1 MLVGDID
8 NDGDP
13 DVYVINEGTHNR
25 LYANGGSPHGW
36 LRVTARG
43 VISNPDVIGARLT
56 AWVGGRSYLREVNG
70 TAGMSYSSRVTL
82 FGLGEAPRVDSLV
95 VRWPSGAIETH
106 GSVAAN
112 TPLHLVEGGAL
123 TAVVER
129 SVGASVPLQMV
140 LSDAY
145 SNPFNECRSAL

>member
-43 VISNPDVIGARLT
+43 VISNPDAIGARLT

-70 TAGMSYSSRVTL
+70 TAGMSYSSCVTL
-82 FGLGEAPRVDSLV
+82 FGGGGAPSRFSGRALAEWRHRDPWLRGGEHGTASRRRGCADSGCGKVGWRL
-95 VRWPSGAIETH
+95 RSATD
-106 GSVAAN
+106 GSVGCI
-112 TPLHLVEGGAL
+112 P
-123 TAVVER
+123 
-129 SVGASVPLQMV
+129 
-140 LSDAY
+140 
-145 SNPFNECRSAL
+145 

>member
-1 MLVGDID
+1 MA
-8 NDGDP
+8 
-13 DVYVINEGTHNR
+13 R
-25 LYANGGSPHGW
+25 
-36 LRVTARG
+36 RVCRIAAA
-43 VISNPDVIGARLT
+43 S
-56 AWVGGRSYLREVNG
+56 
-70 TAGMSYSSRVTL
+70 L
-82 FGLGEAPRVDSLV
+82 FSVGEAPRVDSLV

-112 TPLHLVEGGAL
+112 TALHLVEGGAL

-145 SNPFNECRSAL
+145 PNRF

>member
-43 VISNPDVIGARLT
+43 VISNPDAIGARLT

-106 GSVAAN
+106 GSVAGE
-112 TPLHLVEGGAL
+112 HG
-123 TAVVER
+123 TASRRRGCADSGCGKVGWR
-129 SVGASVPLQMV
+129 LRSATDGSVGCIP
-140 LSDAY
+140 
-145 SNPFNECRSAL
+145 